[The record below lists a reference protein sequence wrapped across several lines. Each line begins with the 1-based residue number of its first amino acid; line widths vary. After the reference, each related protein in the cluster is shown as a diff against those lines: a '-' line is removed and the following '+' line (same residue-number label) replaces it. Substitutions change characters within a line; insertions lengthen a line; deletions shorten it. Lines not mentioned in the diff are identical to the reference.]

1 MVLKSLKLENF
12 RNYSRREFEF
22 EGKVT
27 VVVGK
32 NGTGKTNLLEAI
44 ELLSSGGSWRA
55 DKVDEMIKI
64 GEEYGRINAECSNE
78 SLELEVILTRGEL
91 QGRRVNKRIYR
102 GNGNGRGKNS
112 FGGRL
117 MTVLFQPD
125 DLQIVIGGAEK
136 RRAWLDGVLIKSDK
150 EYRQSWVSYRE
161 GLKRRNKLLDQIR
174 EGKIKAEILEF
185 WDRLILKH
193 GEVIQ
198 TKREEF
204 LRWVNQYFEEQDWEV
219 ELKYERSLLT
229 MEKLEER
236 REREIAA
243 GFTLGGPHRDDFV
256 VMLGRIDRGGEK
268 FDLASYGSRG
278 QQRLGVIRLK
288 MAELKYL
295 EKERNQS
302 AVLLLDDVFSELDK
316 ESDRLVMEMISGCQT
331 ILTATELK
339 KEDFKKAFQRI
350 ELES

>member
-12 RNYSRREFEF
+12 RNYSQREFEF
-22 EGKVT
+22 DGEVT

-32 NGTGKTNLLEAI
+32 NGAGKTNLLEAI
-44 ELLSSGGSWRA
+44 ELLSSGESWRA
-55 DKVDEMIKI
+55 DKVDEMVKI
-64 GEEYGRINAECSNE
+64 GEEYGRINVECFNE
-78 SLELEVILTRGEL
+78 SLELELMLTRGKL
-91 QGRRVNKRIYR
+91 QGKRVNKRIYR
-102 GNGNGRGKNS
+102 VNGNGRGRNS
-112 FGGRL
+112 FVGQL

-150 EYRQSWVSYRE
+150 EYRRSWASYRE

-174 EGKIKAEILEF
+174 EGGTKVETLEF

-198 TKREEF
+198 AKRGEF
-204 LRWVNQYFEEQDWEV
+204 LRWVNEYFKEQDWGI
-219 ELKYERSLLT
+219 ELEYERSLLT

-243 GFTLGGPHRDDFV
+243 GFTLGGPHRDDW
-256 VMLGRIDRGGEK
+256 RSWIGEAGVK
-268 FDLASYGSRG
+268 SDLASHGSRG

-288 MAELKYL
+288 MAELKHL
-295 EKERNQS
+295 EKKRKQS
-302 AVLLLDDVFSELDK
+302 VVLLLDDVFSELD
-316 ESDRLVMEMISGCQT
+316 EENDRLVMEMVSGCQT
-331 ILTATELK
+331 ILTATNFK
-339 KEDFKKAFQRI
+339 REDFKKSFQMI
-350 ELES
+350 ELKS

>member
-12 RNYSRREFEF
+12 RNYSQKGFEF
-22 EGKVT
+22 EGEVT

-44 ELLSSGGSWRA
+44 ELLSSGESWRA
-55 DKVDEMIKI
+55 DKVDEMVKI
-64 GEEYGRINAECSNE
+64 GEEYARINAECSNE
-78 SLELEVILTRGEL
+78 FLELELMLTRGKL
-91 QGRRVNKRIYR
+91 QGKRVNKRIYR
-102 GNGNGRGKNS
+102 VNGNGRGKNS
-112 FGGRL
+112 FVGQL

-150 EYRQSWVSYRE
+150 EYRHSWVSYRE

-174 EGKIKAEILEF
+174 EGKTKIETLEF

-198 TKREEF
+198 VKREDF
-204 LRWVNQYFEEQDWEV
+204 LRWVNEYFKEQNWIMGLE
-219 ELKYERSLLT
+219 YERSLLT

-243 GFTLGGPHRDDFV
+243 GFTLGGPHRDEITMRV
-256 VMLGRIDRGGEK
+256 KKKMN
-268 FDLASYGSRG
+268 LASYGSRG

-295 EKERNQS
+295 EKKRKQS
-302 AVLLLDDVFSELDK
+302 VVLLLDDVFSELD
-316 ESDRLVMEMISGCQT
+316 EENDRLVMEMVSGCQT
-331 ILTATELK
+331 ILTATK
-339 KEDFKKAFQRI
+339 FKGEDFKKPFQRI